1 MTKNLQETGNGLMGE
16 VAEIHKQRFIKLVE
30 HLARL
35 RDVQYEADGAN
46 AIIERAKKVVALN
59 LPSNLLRAAAIFV
72 DWSYGFPPDQ
82 GSFGLPE
89 WVTAKVLLPENQR
102 GSLACER
109 FKDLSTLQES
119 DVVVLLDD
127 LPEHG
132 LHAGMAGIVRE
143 LPSED
148 EGDTLCQIEFGEPQ
162 ESLTVQVEVSLTLL
176 RRPRPG
182 DLLENYR
189 L

>member
-1 MTKNLQETGNGLMGE
+1 MKINPPGDESGLLGE
-16 VAEIHKQRFIKLVE
+16 IAEVHKRRFVILVE

-35 RDVQYEADGAN
+35 RDAQYEADSADSV
-46 AIIERAKKVVALN
+46 IERAKKVVALN

-82 GSFGLPE
+82 GSFGHPE
-89 WVTAKVLLPENQR
+89 WMTEKAVLPKEQR
-102 GSLACER
+102 GLLVCPR
-109 FKDLSTLQES
+109 FKDLSTLQEK
-119 DVVVLLDD
+119 DVVVLLGD

-132 LHAGMAGIVRE
+132 LHAGMAGIIRE

-148 EGDTLCQIEFGEPQ
+148 PDDNLCQIEFGEPQ
-162 ESLTVQVEVSLTLL
+162 ESLTVQVEVPLTLL

-182 DLLENYR
+182 DLMENYR

>member
-1 MTKNLQETGNGLMGE
+1 MKSNLPEDESGLLSE
-16 VAEIHKQRFIKLVE
+16 IAEIHKRRFISLVE

-35 RDVQYEADGAN
+35 RDVQYEADSADSV
-46 AIIERAKKVVALN
+46 IERAKKVVAFN

-72 DWSYGFPPDQ
+72 DRSYGFPPGQ
-82 GSFGLPE
+82 GSFGSPE
-89 WVTAKVLLPENQR
+89 WVTANTVLPKDQR
-102 GSLACER
+102 GLLACPR
-109 FKDLSTLQES
+109 LSDLSTLQES
-119 DVVVLLDD
+119 DVVVLLGD

-148 EGDTLCQIEFGEPQ
+148 PDDNLCQIEFGEPQ
-162 ESLTVQVEVSLTLL
+162 ESLTVLAEVPLSLL

-182 DLLENYR
+182 DLIENYR

>member
-1 MTKNLQETGNGLMGE
+1 MKRNSPGDDSGLLTE
-16 VAEIHKQRFIKLVE
+16 IAEIHKQRFLKLVE

-35 RDVQYEADGAN
+35 RDVQYEADSAN
-46 AIIERAKKVVALN
+46 SLIERATNIIALN

-82 GSFGLPE
+82 GSFGHPE
-89 WVTAKVLLPENQR
+89 WMTAKTVLPKEQR
-102 GSLACER
+102 GSLICSR
-109 FKDLSTLQES
+109 LDDLSTVRES
-119 DVVVLLDD
+119 DVVALLGD

-148 EGDTLCQIEFGEPQ
+148 ADDDMCQIEFGEPQ

-182 DLLENYR
+182 DLIENYR

>member
-1 MTKNLQETGNGLMGE
+1 MKGNLPGDESGLLSDIAE
-16 VAEIHKQRFIKLVE
+16 VHKRRFVRLVE

-109 FKDLSTLQES
+109 LKDLSTLQES

-143 LPSED
+143 LPSEG
-148 EGDTLCQIEFGEPQ
+148 EGDTLCHVEFGEPQ

-182 DLLENYR
+182 DLVENYR